1 MPKCEICYE
10 DVDKVYTC
18 KECGTEFCVD
28 CGDPKKKM
36 CVLCMEEEEEEGEEE
51 EEEEEEDQPKKKR

>member
-18 KECGTEFCVD
+18 KECGAEFCVD
-28 CGDPKKKM
+28 CGDPKKKL
-36 CVLCMEEEEEEGEEE
+36 CVLCMEEEEEEEEE
-51 EEEEEEDQPKKKR
+51 EEKPKKKK